1 MEIEFHS
8 GTFIA
13 MMVNFIILM
22 FVLVRLLY
30 RPIQGILEQRRQK
43 ILNDLNEAN
52 QSKELAERLYKEAQ
66 IALEEAHVE
75 AYEIVEKA
83 RNEAER
89 LSQELTEQTRREL
102 DQLRKRAIQEIE
114 RAKLNA
120 REQMREEA
128 ITLALSAVHKLIS
141 SNMSAQINGD
151 LIRRAVDEIAKG
163 DRQHDIPGGA

>member
-13 MMVNFIILM
+13 MMINFIILM

-43 ILNDLNEAN
+43 IINDLNEAN
-52 QSKELAERLYKEAQ
+52 QSKELAERLYREAQ

-83 RNEAER
+83 RQEAER
-89 LSQELTEQTRREL
+89 LSQELTDQTRREL
-102 DQLRKRAIQEIE
+102 DQLRKRTIQEIE

-128 ITLALSAVHKLIS
+128 VNLALLAVKKLIS
-141 SNMSAQINGD
+141 SNMSPQINGD

-163 DRQHDIPGGA
+163 DKQHDIPGGA

>member
-1 MEIEFHS
+1 MQIEFHL

-13 MMVNFIILM
+13 MMINFIILM
-22 FVLVRLLY
+22 VVLVCLLY

-43 ILNDLNEAN
+43 IINDLNEAN

-83 RNEAER
+83 RQEAER
-89 LSQELTEQTRREL
+89 LSQELTDQTRREL
-102 DQLRKRAIQEIE
+102 DQLRKRTIQEIE

-128 ITLALSAVHKLIS
+128 VNLALLAVKKLIS
-141 SNMSAQINGD
+141 SNMSPQINGD

-163 DRQHDIPGGA
+163 DKQHDIPGGA